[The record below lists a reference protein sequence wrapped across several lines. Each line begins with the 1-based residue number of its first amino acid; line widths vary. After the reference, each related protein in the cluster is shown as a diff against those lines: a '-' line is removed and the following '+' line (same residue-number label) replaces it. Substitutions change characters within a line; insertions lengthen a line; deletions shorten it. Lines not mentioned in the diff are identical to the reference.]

1 MYSMVMMMA
10 VATSGDAASFGGKR
24 ASCQGSVAVAS
35 CHGAPVASCHG
46 SAPASGCYGSTS
58 SGHGLFSKLKGR
70 GGKHNRGN
78 SCHGSAPV
86 ATPECCTPCDA
97 HHAGQHVVSD
107 PCALPGHA
115 IVVSPMAV
123 QPKVMPK
130 AEEPKAE
137 PKKVEPKVEPKKTE
151 TKKES

>member
-24 ASCQGSVAVAS
+24 ASCHGSAPVAS

-46 SAPASGCYGSTS
+46 SAPASGCHG
-58 SGHGLFSKLKGR
+58 GGLFAKLKGR
-70 GGKHNRGN
+70 MHKGGS

-86 ATPECCTPCDA
+86 ATPECCTPSDA
-97 HHAGQHVVSD
+97 HYAGQHVVTD
-107 PCALPGHA
+107 PCATAGAP
-115 IVVSPMAV
+115 IVISPMAV
-123 QPKVMPK
+123 EPKVMPK
-130 AEEPKAE
+130 AEEPKVE

>member
-86 ATPECCTPCDA
+86 ATPECCTPCNA
-97 HHAGQHVVSD
+97 HHAGQHV
-107 PCALPGHA
+107 
-115 IVVSPMAV
+115 VVSPMAV

-130 AEEPKAE
+130 AEEPKVEPKKVE

>member
-24 ASCQGSVAVAS
+24 ASCQGSVA
-35 CHGAPVASCHG
+35 VASCHG

-86 ATPECCTPCDA
+86 ATPECCTPCNA
-97 HHAGQHVVSD
+97 HHAGQHV
-107 PCALPGHA
+107 
-115 IVVSPMAV
+115 VVSPMAV

-130 AEEPKAE
+130 AEEPKVE